1 MRKFKPFNSVY
12 FAFVGISVLLLAGC
26 VEEKKSPVEQALAKA
41 AAGIIC
47 ESRTGLKPEE
57 VAVSLESVAQVDSS
71 TLADE
76 IERRRD
82 IFQLKME
89 RQSILESR
97 FLEKKMK
104 VNARRQHIR
113 MEQSAKI
120 IAALDSIAFMRDPQ
134 GDSVLYRIYL
144 IEKGKVETIDEIF
157 SLNGYYAVLT
167 PDGKALAFTKDRKA
181 LHKGTGRLIPGYEDM
196 LSQMNADLI
205 ETEKADSLER
215 ERRRRHPYYYWEDEV
230 W

>member
-1 MRKFKPFNSVY
+1 MSKVKPFNSAL
-12 FAFVGISVLLLAGC
+12 FAYVGISALLLAGC
-26 VEEKKSPVEQALAKA
+26 VEEKKSPVEEALEKA

-120 IAALDSIAFMRDPQ
+120 IAGLDSIAFMRDPQ
-134 GDSVLYRIYL
+134 RDSILYRIYL
-144 IEKGKVETIDEIF
+144 IKGKAETFDEVF
-157 SLNGYYAVLT
+157 PLNGYYAVLT

-215 ERRRRHPYYYWEDEV
+215 ERRKRHPYYYWEDEV